1 MILVVNVVSKFF
13 CANVSENIYVFLR
26 FEVVWDS
33 LELVV
38 FSSHD

>member
-1 MILVVNVVSKFF
+1 MILVVNVVSRFF
-13 CANVSENIYVFLR
+13 CAKIGKNIYVFLR
-26 FEVVWDS
+26 FKVVWDS